1 MDNNYIGKVD
11 AEWVDPKVELPPEMV
26 DIVAIIGNP
35 EYLHVMT
42 FDGESWMGRSGLTLP
57 VPVAWLRIGGP
68 STAIPRE
75 KVQAAVDHMCTFN
88 CRNIGVQNGAWSG
101 RIVMDA
107 SLDTIRNHTG
117 ITPSGV
123 KDSLTTE
130 VTP

>member
-1 MDNNYIGKVD
+1 MIEFQARVLNNWFMPLSPTNAAIRISVG
-11 AEWVDPKVELPPEMV
+11 AEWL
-26 DIVAIIGNP
+26 DITDIP
-35 EYLHVMT
+35 
-42 FDGESWMGRSGLTLP
+42 
-57 VPVAWLRIGGP
+57 
-68 STAIPRE
+68 AIPME
-75 KVQAAVDHMCTFN
+75 KVQEAVDHMCTFN